1 MKRREKKMA
10 TTKKKLEETSDE
22 ILREE
27 LEKQIRQEERLK
39 KKALTDQVLRFL
51 GLILASIIF
60 LISFSMLA
68 WGTIFAGL
76 FDLNATEV
84 WTQRLPFVFESG
96 SIYYSFIGP
105 DPTVAIILMSVIQI
119 ALAFILAFLISYY
132 IRDLIGIIKEI
143 FNLGKNITN
152 ELGTNLKEGV
162 EEMVGVTINKDGK
175 KSLFGDSNIFNKS
188 KESRKNKVEKELE
201 KIKREAA
208 KSNIEIT
215 VPSDS
220 DSETDDLDKAL
231 TDPNYKPAEKKPD
244 PKKSLFDSK

>member
-1 MKRREKKMA
+1 MA
-10 TTKKKLEETSDE
+10 TTKKKELLELTNDE
-22 ILREE
+22 ALREE
-27 LEKQIRQEERLK
+27 LEKKIRQEEKLK

-68 WGTIFAGL
+68 GLTIFAGA
-76 FDLNATEV
+76 FDLSATQI
-84 WTQRLPFVFESG
+84 WTENLSYVFESG
-96 SIYYSFIGP
+96 SIYYAFIGP
-105 DPTVAIILMSVIQI
+105 DPTVAILLMSVIQI

-132 IRDLIGIIKEI
+132 IRDLIGIVKEI

-162 EEMVGVTINKDGK
+162 EEMVGVSFDKDGK
-175 KSLFGDSNIFNKS
+175 KSLFGDSSVFNKS

-208 KSNIEIT
+208 KSNLDISVPST
-215 VPSDS
+215 VPTDVE
-220 DSETDDLDKAL
+220 DDDLDKAL

-244 PKKSLFDSK
+244 PKRSLFDSK